1 MAAMQ
6 NFCNDF
12 YQITVPILAIFFLM
26 YKQLLPAKLNFGDN
40 CVLSSNDHMWSC
52 WVVAYW
58 EQKTKVEAYK
68 RCSWNSILPRNKTV
82 IYKGRLRE
90 MVAMRELTVVGGA

>member
-1 MAAMQ
+1 MQIIFIVLLCNMAAMQ

-40 CVLSSNDHMWSC
+40 CVFF
-52 WVVAYW
+52 
-58 EQKTKVEAYK
+58 
-68 RCSWNSILPRNKTV
+68 
-82 IYKGRLRE
+82 
-90 MVAMRELTVVGGA
+90 